1 MYRSYTSLML
11 CLLLTHCAAYDFTGR
26 ITQQGN
32 LLPNKS
38 LHRLKPGLSKTETIA
53 VMGDSLLHNPFN
65 PNRLDYAY
73 TLQKQNRLLKGK
85 HTIITF
91 KQNRLN
97 HVAHVDL
104 KHL

>member
-1 MYRSYTSLML
+1 
-11 CLLLTHCAAYDFTGR
+11 
-26 ITQQGN
+26 
-32 LLPNKS
+32 
-38 LHRLKPGLSKTETIA
+38 
-53 VMGDSLLHNPFN
+53 MGDSLLHNPFN

-85 HTIITF
+85 HTSITF